1 MLARARL
8 ANGDLGDTWETW
20 RAAVAQ
26 SASLAGADRAQHG
39 DLRNIANS
47 DNDVALAI
55 ERMENAD
62 QRHSATHQLYQILT
76 VTIPPDSFLDET
88 AMANVRIWTHRNP

>member
-62 QRHSATHQLYQILT
+62 QRHSATT
-76 VTIPPDSFLDET
+76 S
-88 AMANVRIWTHRNP
+88 

>member
-1 MLARARL
+1 MTLRSPRAC
-8 ANGDLGDTWETW
+8 
-20 RAAVAQ
+20 
-26 SASLAGADRAQHG
+26 
-39 DLRNIANS
+39 
-47 DNDVALAI
+47 